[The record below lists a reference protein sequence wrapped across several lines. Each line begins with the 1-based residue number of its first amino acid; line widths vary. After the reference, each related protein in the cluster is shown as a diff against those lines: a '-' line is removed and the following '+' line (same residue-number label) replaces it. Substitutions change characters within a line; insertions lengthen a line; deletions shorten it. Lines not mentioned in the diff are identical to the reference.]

1 MLESIHLSIQNDPL
15 SEIHVSTKVASVQ
28 PRQQNSPS
36 PGFTVALETS
46 KGGEEIHASHVF
58 STLPAFQFAPVV
70 EKSLPSLAQAL
81 QEIKFVSMGMI
92 HVGFNN
98 KVLASDG
105 FGYLVPS
112 CEGEKVLG
120 VVFDSNAFPSQ
131 NAATSSSASQTRL
144 SVMCGGAHFPQIAN
158 MGLDQ
163 VENLARDAV
172 KRHLGI
178 AKEPDFVRAM
188 LVENCIPQYHVGFWK
203 TLERIEKQL
212 APGMSLGGN
221 SFYGVG
227 LADSVT
233 RSKVLALEYAKTLT

>member
-1 MLESIHLSIQNDPL
+1 M
-15 SEIHVSTKVASVQ
+15 STKVASVQ
-28 PRQQNSPS
+28 PRQRQKDSLS
-36 PGFTVALETS
+36 PGFKITVETG
-46 KGGEEIHASHVF
+46 KGGVEEIRASHVF
-58 STLPAFQFAPVV
+58 STLPAFQLAPVV

-92 HVGFNN
+92 HVGFND

-131 NAATSSSASQTRL
+131 NAASSAQTRL
-144 SVMCGGAHFPQIAN
+144 SVMCGGAHFPQIAD

-203 TLERIEKQL
+203 TLEKIEKQL
-212 APGMSLGGN
+212 APGMSIGGN

-233 RSKVLALEYAKTLT
+233 RSKALALEYAKTLK